1 MCLHFY
7 EKDEKLDHARYIELL
22 DEVIL
27 PACEDVYPDGNFV
40 YQQDGAPPHKDK
52 RTQRYL
58 EESAPFIPAS
68 QWPGYSPDLNPC
80 DYRLWAWMKQKL
92 YEKGTALNLDELK
105 TRIRE
110 VWNEL
115 DVDTIRKWLRELRP
129 RLQKVIDDGG
139 KPIQQYFNK
148 V

>member
-1 MCLHFY
+1 M
-7 EKDEKLDHARYIELL
+7 EKVGWRKSVGESRLEKRLANVVMPKFLG
-22 DEVIL
+22 VIK
-27 PACEDVYPDGNFV
+27 ADF
-40 YQQDGAPPHKDK
+40 
-52 RTQRYL
+52 
-58 EESAPFIPAS
+58 
-68 QWPGYSPDLNPC
+68 NPC

-110 VWNEL
+110 VWDEL
-115 DVDTIRKWLRELRP
+115 DVETIRKWLRELRP
-129 RLQKVIDDGG
+129 RLQKVIDDDG